1 LVRAFAIEVQR
12 ASLYRGN
19 TKFSFS
25 LPYLAA
31 SGSTLAPG
39 VAAARY
45 DAIPTAALT
54 HMRMNRK
61 SAPCELC
68 AYDEMNIDTITSSPS
83 ACSLPNLLSV
93 GLCIDIETKF
103 THLN

>member
-1 LVRAFAIEVQR
+1 MARAFVIEVQR

-45 DAIPTAALT
+45 DAFPTADLT
-54 HMRMNRK
+54 HMKITRK

-68 AYDEMNIDTITSSPS
+68 AYDEMNFDTITSLSRT
-83 ACSLPNLLSV
+83 CSLPNISSV
-93 GLCIDIETKF
+93 GLCCDIETKF